1 MKDWK
6 FFRQT
11 GIINHTVFL
20 GLAKVHISLMIKESM
35 LPMKQR
41 IWELD
46 ALRGIGILIMT
57 AVHLC
62 YDLAEFWGFPNLT
75 GLPLFSLMLEYGGI
89 LFVLLSGLCATL
101 GHRTFRRGVAVFAWG
116 MLCTAVTWSMARL
129 GLLDHS
135 LVIRFG
141 ILHCLGSCMMLWPMF
156 RRFPPGIL
164 AGIGVLSL
172 FTGAVFQRI
181 TVFRTYLFPLGLTAE
196 QFSSGDYFPLLPHLG
211 WFLLGSILGR
221 RLYPRKQ
228 SRFPGTD
235 PDKPLLRFLRF
246 CGTHSLVIYLIHQP
260 LIFLIHSI
268 LMLL

>member
-1 MKDWK
+1 
-6 FFRQT
+6 
-11 GIINHTVFL
+11 
-20 GLAKVHISLMIKESM
+20 M

-141 ILHCLGSCMMLWPMF
+141 ILHCLGSCMILWPLF

-172 FTGAVFQRI
+172 FTGAVFQGI
-181 TVFRTYLFPLGLTAE
+181 TVSRPYLFPLGLTAE
-196 QFSSGDYFPLLPHLG
+196 HFSSGDYFPLLPHLG
-211 WFLLGSILGR
+211 WFLLGSVLGR
-221 RLYPRKQ
+221 RLYPHKQ

-235 PDKPLLRFLRF
+235 SDKPWLRFLRF
-246 CGTHSLVIYLIHQP
+246 CGTHSLVIYLLHQP
-260 LIFLIHSI
+260 LIFL
-268 LMLL
+268 MLL